1 MVQLLQVV
9 QLRVNQLQ
17 ISGQFQV
24 KLLLLHVLAVTLVLL
39 REFKQIVLQA
49 LFVQRVQLKLQQ
61 HRELYK
67 TKQIFF
73 IKSLAHLVQFVEVV
87 QELLLLLVI
96 ILLRVTLVQLKII
109 VPVVI
114 HALQALLVLT
124 KLLVMKVST
133 MIIQEQLDLLAP
145 LVLPVHI
152 ANKVLKL
159 LVRQECI
166 VM

>member
-1 MVQLLQVV
+1 
-9 QLRVNQLQ
+9 
-17 ISGQFQV
+17 
-24 KLLLLHVLAVTLVLL
+24 
-39 REFKQIVLQA
+39 
-49 LFVQRVQLKLQQ
+49 
-61 HRELYK
+61 
-67 TKQIFF
+67 
-73 IKSLAHLVQFVEVV
+73 VEVV

-96 ILLRVTLVQLKII
+96 ILLRATLVQLKII

-152 ANKVLKL
+152 VIKVLKL